1 MALKSIKGSRG
12 EVTIPALGAVVARID
27 RAKGG
32 WWEISAR
39 EDDRKSGE
47 PVSYRL
53 RVLFTYLNPAFMQD
67 AEYNKEFV
75 VWLGD
80 KRFRIEWPGHERMA
94 PTGRTLSI
102 EKGVTFV
109 ELDSN

>member
-1 MALKSIKGSRG
+1 MALKSIKGGRG

-27 RAKGG
+27 RAAGG
-32 WWEISAR
+32 WWEVSAR

-53 RVLFTYLNPAFMQD
+53 RVLFTYVNPAFMND
-67 AEYNKEFV
+67 PEYTKEFI
-75 VWLGD
+75 VWLTSE
-80 KRFRIEWPGHERMA
+80 KRFRVEWPGSERMA

-102 EKGVTFV
+102 EKGVTLV
-109 ELDSN
+109 ELD